1 MKNCTICPNHCNV
14 NREKTVGQCQVG
26 DDILIA
32 KYGLHP
38 YEEPPISY
46 KNGSG
51 TIFFYGCT
59 LGCVF
64 CQNYALSHPLQA
76 KKLALQKEKISYLE
90 DLQHYT
96 KAYTKQE
103 VIAILQEL
111 EAQGAENINLVTASH
126 YAPKLLEI
134 FREYTPKIP
143 IVYNTHAYEDLE
155 LLKELDRYIDIYLP
169 DLKFMND
176 KIAQRYTGKSQYF
189 QYAAETISFMMQKKT
204 KFCGEK
210 MLSGCIVR
218 HLVLPLCTEDSL
230 QLIAWFA
237 EQKAKRNSDAYLSIL
252 AQYTP
257 YGEIEKFAELT
268 RSITKREYNK
278 VLDFV
283 ENLGLKDVFL
293 QEHSAANRTFIPNFT
308 QKKRELF

>member
-1 MKNCTICPNHCNV
+1 MKKCTICPNRCNAL
-14 NREKTVGQCQVG
+14 REKTVGKCQVG
-26 DDILIA
+26 DAILIA

-76 KKLALQKEKISYLE
+76 KKIALQKDRLSYVE
-90 DLQHYT
+90 DLQKYAT
-96 KAYTKQE
+96 PYSTQE
-103 VIAILQEL
+103 VIAIFQEL

-126 YAPKLLEI
+126 YVPKLLEI
-134 FREYTPKIP
+134 FKVYRPKIP
-143 IVYNTHAYEDLE
+143 VVYNTHAYEDLT

-169 DLKFMND
+169 DLKFMDN
-176 KIAQRYTGKSQYF
+176 KLAYRYTGKAEYF
-189 QYAAETISFMMQKKT
+189 QYAAKNIAFMMQKKANFQ
-204 KFCGEK
+204 KDK

-218 HLVLPLCTEDSL
+218 HLVLPLCTTDSL

-237 EQKAKRNSDAYLSIL
+237 EQKEILKSDAYLSIL

-257 YGEIEKFAELT
+257 YGEIENFAELQ

-278 VLDFV
+278 VVNFV
-283 ENLGLKDVFL
+283 ESMQLKDVFL
-293 QEHSAANRTFIPNFT
+293 QEHTAASKAFIPNFT
-308 QKKRELF
+308 QKKRALF

>member
-1 MKNCTICPNHCNV
+1 M
-14 NREKTVGQCQVG
+14 
-26 DDILIA
+26 
-32 KYGLHP
+32 
-38 YEEPPISY
+38 
-46 KNGSG
+46 
-51 TIFFYGCT
+51 
-59 LGCVF
+59 
-64 CQNYALSHPLQA
+64 
-76 KKLALQKEKISYLE
+76 
-90 DLQHYT
+90 
-96 KAYTKQE
+96 
-103 VIAILQEL
+103 QEL

-257 YGEIEKFAELT
+257 YGEIEKFTELT